1 MGKEEGCRLW
11 ERYVASMQSRLVERY
26 LPVGIDEGSK
36 LWEENETVLHGTMN
50 VPNDL
55 GSAHLFPM
63 DGYLSEGKSRAGFP

>member
-1 MGKEEGCRLW
+1 M
-11 ERYVASMQSRLVERY
+11 
-26 LPVGIDEGSK
+26 GIDEGSK

-63 DGYLSEGKSRAGFP
+63 DGYLGEGKSVPGFRDRV